1 MTLFEIYS
9 KDYVQEAKAE
19 MVERVKA
26 LKEKGIEPSMTTFLV
41 EGRSANAAYAKVKGK
56 FAEAI
61 GVNYKLVELPAQ
73 TTTEDLIKA
82 IEEKNQDKLCHGIMV
97 EMPLPEHIDE
107 SAIRLAVDPE
117 KDVDALHP
125 IHMGNLIQ
133 KRPSTIPNT
142 PLAAMKMLELANTE
156 LKGTDCVVI
165 GNSAVVGRPLAELLQ
180 QKDATVTICH
190 IFTKDTAH
198 YTRQADV
205 VCSATGVPG
214 LVKADMIKEGA
225 TVIDI
230 GTTYVDGK
238 LHGDVAYDE
247 VAPKCRAITPVPGG
261 VGPVTQVML
270 FDQMLKRLEK
280 NA

>member
-1 MTLFEIYS
+1 MFEIYS
-9 KDYVQEAKAE
+9 KDYVKEAKAS
-19 MVERVKA
+19 MSERVEA
-26 LKEKGIEPSMTTFLV
+26 LKAKGIEPSMTTFLV

-56 FAEAI
+56 FADSV
-61 GVNYKLVELPAQ
+61 GVKYNLVELPAE
-73 TTTEDLIKA
+73 TTTEDLIKE
-82 IEEKNQDKLCHGIMV
+82 IKKCNEDENTHGIMV
-97 EMPLPEHIDE
+97 EMPLPEHINEADV
-107 SAIRLAVDPE
+107 RLALDPK

-125 IHMGNLIQ
+125 IHLGNLLHQ
-133 KRPSTIPNT
+133 RPSTIPNT
-142 PLAAMKMLELANTE
+142 PLAAMKMLELADTE

-190 IFTKDTAH
+190 IFTKDTAKF
-198 YTRQADV
+198 TREADV

-214 LVKADMIKEGA
+214 LVTEDMIKEGA

-238 LHGDVAYDE
+238 LHGDVDYE
-247 VAPKCRAITPVPGG
+247 NVAPKCRAITPVPGG

-270 FDQMLKRLEK
+270 FDQMITRLEK
-280 NA
+280 EAK